1 VIQKNTKPKLIVIL
15 GPTATGKTKLAV
27 ALAYKFNGEIIS
39 ADSRQ
44 VYKYLNIGAGK
55 DLKEYKNIK
64 YNLINIINPDKTFT
78 LAEYKKLA
86 LKKINDI
93 IKKNKIPFLVGG
105 TGLYISSIID
115 NYDIPKIKP
124 NKEVRSKLS
133 KLSKSSK
140 IKLLKKTDP
149 ECLKF
154 LDLKNTRRVD
164 RALEVCLNGQK
175 FSDLRKKGKLL
186 FDILQIGL
194 ALPREKINKNID
206 SRVDYMIKSGLVDE
220 TKKIIKKFSKNSA
233 ALETIGYKEILDFL
247 DNKVETQNFVKTQN
261 FASLQDT
268 IKLIKI
274 HTHQFA
280 KRQMTWFKRDKNINW
295 IKNKSQ
301 AEKLIRKFLD

>member
-1 VIQKNTKPKLIVIL
+1 MTLLKNKKLIVIS

-27 ALAYKFNGEIIS
+27 ALARKFNGEIIS

-44 VYKYLNIGAGK
+44 IYKYLNVGTGK

-93 IKKNKIPFLVGG
+93 IKKNKTPFVGG
-105 TGLYISSIID
+105 TGLYLSSIID
-115 NYDIPKIKP
+115 NYNIPKIKP
-124 NKEVRSKLS
+124 NKKVRSKIS

-140 IKLLKKTDP
+140 IKLLKKIDP
-149 ECLKF
+149 ECLNF

-164 RALEVCLNGQK
+164 RALEVCLSGQK
-175 FSDLRKKGKLL
+175 FSESRKKCKPL

-194 ALPREKINKNID
+194 TLPREKTNKNID
-206 SRVDYMIKSGLVDE
+206 SRVDYMIKLGLVDE

-295 IKNKSQ
+295 IKNKPQ

>member
-1 VIQKNTKPKLIVIL
+1 MTLLKNKKLIVIS

-27 ALAYKFNGEIIS
+27 ALARKFNGEIIS

-44 VYKYLNIGAGK
+44 IYKYLNVGTGK

-164 RALEVCLNGQK
+164 RALEVCLSGQK

-247 DNKVETQNFVKTQN
+247 DNNVETQN

-295 IKNKSQ
+295 IKNKPQ